1 MYYDIQ
7 RASMTRRIPAWILD
21 FILLIT
27 LVTGFMWA
35 WSFVFDNTAYTQQ
48 IVAIENQY
56 RAEYDGDLKVSLK
69 EYEAMTD
76 EERTEKLT
84 AEEKKQIE
92 EAIVSINQALSQ
104 NKEYS
109 AAYGKW
115 VSNMFSIISLSFLC
129 AYAILEFLI
138 PLWLKNGQ
146 TLGKKCFGVALM
158 RKDGIKVTPFMV
170 FTRTIL
176 GKCSLELMVPVML
189 YVMLSGSIVGLGVAA
204 VFLLAQVI
212 VPMATY
218 NKTAIHDLVACTVAV
233 DLSSQMIF
241 DSPEAQTEYYKRLH
255 EENPAQGS
263 AD

>member
-27 LVTGFMWA
+27 LVTGFMWV
-35 WSFVFDNTAYTQQ
+35 WSFVFDNTPYTEQ
-48 IVAIENQY
+48 IIAIENQY
-56 RAEYDGDLKVSLK
+56 RAEYNGELKVSIE
-69 EYEAMTD
+69 EYEAMTE

-84 AEEKKQIE
+84 EEENAKIQ
-92 EAIVSINQALSQ
+92 EAIASINQALFED
-104 NKEYS
+104 KEYS

-115 VSNMFSIISLSFLC
+115 VSNMFSMVSISFLC
-129 AYAILEFLI
+129 AYAILEFLV

-158 RKDGIKVTPFMV
+158 RKDGIKVTPFMI

-176 GKCSLELMVPVML
+176 GKCSLELMVPIML
-189 YVMLSGSIVGLGVAA
+189 YVVLNGSIVALGVVA
-204 VFLLAQVI
+204 VALLAQII
-212 VPMATY
+212 VPLATY

-255 EENPAQGS
+255 EENPAQ